1 LSDRGENPDAAVNL
15 TPFRRVYSQAKRTV
29 EDRSMIKIVTF
40 GLAAIASMALV
51 ACGGGGGTTA
61 TTSEGGGG
69 GAAATSGGGGGGGG
83 GGASGGT
90 SSTVKL
96 AADPSQIAYD
106 TNSLSAKAGNVTI
119 DFNNPN
125 NALAHDVCV
134 ESSSGS
140 EIGCSDQVTGG
151 SSTLNLSNLKS
162 GSYTFFCSVDSHRQA
177 GMEGTLKVQ

>member
-1 LSDRGENPDAAVNL
+1 MRKLVVTLTLAVAASL
-15 TPFRRVYSQAKRTV
+15 
-29 EDRSMIKIVTF
+29 
-40 GLAAIASMALV
+40 ALV
-51 ACGGGGGTTA
+51 ACGGGGGSTTA
-61 TTSEGGGG
+61 TSGGGGG
-69 GAAATSGGGGGGGG
+69 GAAATTTSGGGGG

-106 TNSLSAKAGNVTI
+106 TTSLNAKAGNVTI

-134 ESSSGS
+134 ESSGGS
-140 EIGCSDQVTGG
+140 EIGCSNQVTGG
-151 SSTLNLSNLKS
+151 SSTLNLSNLKP
-162 GSYTFFCSVDSHRQA
+162 GSYTFFCNVDSHRQA

>member
-1 LSDRGENPDAAVNL
+1 MRKLVVTLTLAVAASL
-15 TPFRRVYSQAKRTV
+15 
-29 EDRSMIKIVTF
+29 
-40 GLAAIASMALV
+40 ALV
-51 ACGGGGGTTA
+51 ACGGGGGSTT
-61 TTSEGGGG
+61 TTSESGGGG
-69 GAAATSGGGGGGGG
+69 SAAATTTSGGGGGGG

-106 TNSLSAKAGNVTI
+106 TTSLNAKAGNVTI

-125 NALAHDVCV
+125 DALAHDVCV
-134 ESSSGS
+134 ESSGGS
-140 EIGCSDQVTGG
+140 EIGCSNQVTGG
-151 SSTLNLSNLKS
+151 SSTLDLSNLKP